1 MKTNRFFTACLLGL
15 LALGAQSCLKSY
27 VEYFDTSSSERLTAY
42 LSDLDEM
49 LGAEQYGWRMEYYV
63 SNEDYS
69 FGGINLALKFD
80 AEKGEVTAMSEEDA
94 TAAYT
99 SHYVLTTD
107 SGPVISFDTHN
118 KILHKYG
125 TASDEYYEGR
135 GGDYQFFVVGYDK
148 EKKVINLKGKRNGNF
163 CTMYPLSEP
172 METFNAKMNKYK
184 RNFYVSSF
192 TGEIDGQKVTGEI
205 DVNSHQFTANEM
217 EVYGQDDKGQP
228 KYDIAESKTVSYIIT
243 EKGIH
248 FYEPV
253 EIFGKTFEELDFNF
267 DLEKSDTTLVST
279 ANNVTFKGYIPVD
292 WLPYEFFE
300 GEWTLNYDSNS
311 RLNLTLIPEGD
322 YMSYR
327 VKGFSNKFDL
337 MFVYNIKKGRLEFRA
352 QYCKA
357 PGTNDILWDDDE
369 ERCYVRLCALQAGK
383 TLTFNTDVGM
393 ETALKTTKDA
403 DGKVDMA
410 ASLAR
415 PTFYWI
421 DNGGS
426 RSMTTDSFI
435 LYDYDTDDTAESPYA
450 GDPERYTF
458 ANGST
463 EIAYLKTLVKR

>member
-63 SNEDYS
+63 SNEDHS

-148 EKKVINLKGKRNGNF
+148 EKKVINLKGKRNGKF

-172 METFNAKMNKYK
+172 IETFNAKMNKYK

-192 TGEIDGQKVTGEI
+192 TGDIDGQKVTGEI
-205 DVNSHQFTANEM
+205 DVNNHQFTANEM
-217 EVYGQDDKGQP
+217 EEYEDDRGRIKI
-228 KYDIAESKTVSYIIT
+228 DIKESKTVPYIIT

-248 FYEPV
+248 FYEPL
-253 EIFGKTFEELDFNF
+253 EIFGKSFEELDFNF
-267 DLEKSDTTLVST
+267 DMEKTDTTLVST

-300 GEWTLNYDSNS
+300 GEWTLTYGSNK
-311 RLNLTLIPEGD
+311 RLDLTLIPEGD
-322 YMSYR
+322 NMSYR
-327 VKGFSNKFDL
+327 AKGFSNKFDL
-337 MFVYNIKKGRLEFRA
+337 MFNYNVKKGRLELRA

-357 PGTNDILWDDDE
+357 PDTDDVIWDDDE
-369 ERCYVRLCALQAGK
+369 ERCYVRLCAWEVDKL
-383 TLTFNTDVGM
+383 LTFSTEVGM
-393 ETALKTTKDA
+393 ETALKTAKGA
-403 DGKVDMA
+403 DGKIDME

-415 PTFYWI
+415 PTFNWV

-426 RSMTTDSFI
+426 RSIHTNSFL
-435 LYDYDTDDTAESPYA
+435 LYDYDTDDSAESPFA
-450 GDPERYTF
+450 GDPKSVSFIT
-458 ANGST
+458 GST
-463 EIAYLKTLVKR
+463 TLEYLKTFVKK